1 MVIETEL
8 FRRVRIEAARIKR
21 CSASEKR
28 DRGARILRGLISAL
42 QREAQ
47 APSPRRDSRRAACAG
62 VHPAFTAHGN
72 GAPDHG
78 SSQATPLT
86 GNSNLEISGVGG
98 V

>member
-21 CSASEKR
+21 CPASEKR
-28 DRGARILRGLISAL
+28 ECGARILRGLISAL
-42 QREAQ
+42 QRDTQ
-47 APSPRRDSRRAACAG
+47 APSPRRGSRRAACAG

>member
-21 CSASEKR
+21 CPAGEKR

-42 QREAQ
+42 QRDAQ
-47 APSPRRDSRRAACAG
+47 SPSPRRDSRRAACAG
-62 VHPAFTAHGN
+62 VHLGYTNPL
-72 GAPDHG
+72 PVDG
-78 SSQATPLT
+78 SSQATPLA

>member
-1 MVIETEL
+1 MRETEL
-8 FRRVRIEAARIKR
+8 FRRVRIESARIKH
-21 CSASEKR
+21 CPAVEKR

-47 APSPRRDSRRAACAG
+47 APSPRMDSRRAACAG
-62 VHPAFTAHGN
+62 VHLGYTNPLPVN
-72 GAPDHG
+72 G
-78 SSQATPLT
+78 SSLGTPFA

>member
-21 CSASEKR
+21 CPASEKR
-28 DRGARILRGLISAL
+28 ECGARILRGLISAL
-42 QREAQ
+42 QRDAQ

-62 VHPAFTAHGN
+62 VHLGYANPLPVN
-72 GAPDHG
+72 G
-78 SSQATPLT
+78 SSLGTPLT

>member
-21 CSASEKR
+21 CPASEKR
-28 DRGARILRGLISAL
+28 ECGARILRGLISAL
-42 QREAQ
+42 QRDTQ
-47 APSPRRDSRRAACAG
+47 APSPRRGSRRAACAG
-62 VHPAFTAHGN
+62 VHLGYTNPL
-72 GAPDHG
+72 PVDG

-86 GNSNLEISGVGG
+86 GISNLEISGVGG